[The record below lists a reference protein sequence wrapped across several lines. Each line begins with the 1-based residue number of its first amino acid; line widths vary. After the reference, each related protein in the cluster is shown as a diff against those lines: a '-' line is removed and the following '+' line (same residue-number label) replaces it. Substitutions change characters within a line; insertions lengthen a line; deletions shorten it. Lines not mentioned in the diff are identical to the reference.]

1 MGTRYEAAGVLWWR
15 VRRELTDR
23 VLGQVDKKPY
33 GVGAGNGSG
42 DANPE
47 SGADLSRRPSKRQQE
62 KAPEG
67 RAPRVTSDDEGGE
80 VNMDE
85 VPSGADPASA
95 ESRFTEGI

>member
-1 MGTRYEAAGVLWWR
+1 MLC
-15 VRRELTDR
+15 
-23 VLGQVDKKPY
+23 QVDKKPHVDS
-33 GVGAGNGSG
+33 GPNDAGANV
-42 DANPE
+42 
-47 SGADLSRRPSKRQQE
+47 SRRPSKRQQE

>member
-1 MGTRYEAAGVLWWR
+1 MGTRYEAAGVLSWR

-67 RAPRVTSDDEGGE
+67 RPPHVSAAEDGAEPDATNAAAP
-80 VNMDE
+80 
-85 VPSGADPASA
+85 
-95 ESRFTEGI
+95 ESRFTEGL

>member
-1 MGTRYEAAGVLWWR
+1 MGTRYEAAGVMSWR

-47 SGADLSRRPSKRQQE
+47 GGADLSRRPSKRQQE

-67 RAPRVTSDDEGGE
+67 RPPHVPPVTDDDGAEQDGENAP
-80 VNMDE
+80 
-85 VPSGADPASA
+85 GAQ
-95 ESRFTEGI
+95 SRFTEGF